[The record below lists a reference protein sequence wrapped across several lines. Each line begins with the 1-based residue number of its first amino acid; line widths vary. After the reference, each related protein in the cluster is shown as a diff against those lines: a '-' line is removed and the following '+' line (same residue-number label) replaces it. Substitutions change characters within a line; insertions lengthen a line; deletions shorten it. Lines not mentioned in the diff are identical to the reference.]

1 MAQVE
6 TVHAELCDLLAGM
19 MGSTRGHAPPRPHAS
34 FLALGGTEDQA
45 AELTDMINALFGL
58 ELPRDAP
65 LRSPTPDALARTVA
79 TEWFAGGGDERHLI
93 ELIQT
98 IADAE

>member
-45 AELTDMINALFGL
+45 AELIDMINALFGL
-58 ELPRDAP
+58 RLPLDTL

-79 TEWFAGGGDERHLI
+79 TAWFDGGGSARHLV

-98 IADAE
+98 ISDTE